1 MSIQELISETSK
13 NFDVTPKQLTSPS
26 RKQKL
31 VFLRYSIAALAY
43 NQGYKYH
50 EIAAAFHKK
59 NVSTISHARKATTI
73 LLSNDK
79 YFRSIYNHV
88 KTIQGHVLPTAI

>member
-59 NVSTISHARKATTI
+59 NVSTISRGRKATTI
-73 LLSNDK
+73 LLSNDT

-88 KTIQGHVLPTAI
+88 KAISHVLPTAI